1 MKKLFQ
7 NKFLTVIIIIS
18 ILLVGTTSFI
28 SALGYTSYIRNAIG
42 IVLTPIQKG
51 ANTLFDSIE
60 SIFSSK
66 EDYNKL
72 KKQNEELKLQL
83 AQKNDEIAKA
93 ELALKENQEL
103 KEYLG
108 IKSEHTDLVFENA
121 EVTGR
126 QSASHS
132 SVYTVNKGTHH
143 GITPGMAVINQYGL
157 IGCVTEVGLT
167 WSKVTPFI
175 HPDVS
180 VGIALERTGEKA
192 VTKGSF
198 TAAKEG
204 CCIVS
209 YLSEISDIQVG
220 DRIVTSDES
229 SLYPKDI
236 LLGSVEKIDFDPL
249 SRERIAYVSPAAN
262 LTEVQSVMIITDYNS
277 VYE

>member
-1 MKKLFQ
+1 M
-7 NKFLTVIIIIS
+7 
-18 ILLVGTTSFI
+18 GTTSFI

-42 IVLTPIQKG
+42 IVLTPVQKG
-51 ANTLFDSIE
+51 ANTIINSIE

-72 KKQNEELKLQL
+72 KKENEDLKLQL
-83 AQKNDEIAKA
+83 ANKNDEIAKA

-121 EVTGR
+121 DVTGR
-126 QSASHS
+126 QSS
-132 SVYTVNKGTHH
+132 SNAYVYTVNKGTYH

-157 IGCVTEVGLT
+157 IGCVSEVGLT

-175 HPDVS
+175 HPDLS
-180 VGIALERTGEKA
+180 VGVTVERTGEKA

-198 TAAKEG
+198 TAARDG
-204 CCIVS
+204 LCLVT
-209 YLSEISDIQVG
+209 YLSEASGIQAG

-229 SLYPKDI
+229 SLYPKGI

-249 SRERIAYVSPAAN
+249 TRERVAYVLPAAN